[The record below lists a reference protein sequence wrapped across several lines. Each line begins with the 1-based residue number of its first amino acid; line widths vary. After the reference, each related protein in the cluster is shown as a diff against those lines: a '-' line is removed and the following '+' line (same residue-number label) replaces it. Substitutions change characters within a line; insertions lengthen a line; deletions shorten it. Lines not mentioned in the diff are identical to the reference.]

1 MKLLKLNLYHQLF
14 QFILV
19 MKLEIES
26 PEGFNM
32 VVQGYN
38 QPHKCCI
45 TSFPQLKWVSQSGQD
60 TFYIFDLPCLFNNK
74 TKKTSL
80 IEHRQRY
87 FWLSRGHTPNLL
99 FYFSCAVNACVN
111 YQDWKLDSG
120 QYSAYMHYNG
130 SLAI

>member
-26 PEGFNM
+26 PEGFTM

-60 TFYIFDLPCLFNNK
+60 TFYIFDLPCLLKKK
-74 TKKTSL
+74 TKKNVFNWTQAKVFLTVTWSHSQPSFL
-80 IEHRQRY
+80 FFLCCECVRK
-87 FWLSRGHTPNLL
+87 LSRLEI
-99 FYFSCAVNACVN
+99 
-111 YQDWKLDSG
+111 G
-120 QYSAYMHYNG
+120 QWSVFHIHA
-130 SLAI
+130 LQR